1 MGVLL
6 LPGKHPETGLP
17 SEQLWQPGQCK
28 RQGQGTEEDCILLWT
43 EGVTGEEAYWASALL
58 KLLGGSCATCQP
70 TTPLLMGDPNLEGDD
85 HCSAETVE
93 TRFFQSALP
102 AGPFKVLEKA
112 VTYS

>member
-1 MGVLL
+1 M
-6 LPGKHPETGLP
+6 
-17 SEQLWQPGQCK
+17 
-28 RQGQGTEEDCILLWT
+28 EEDCILLWT

-102 AGPFKVLEKA
+102 AGPFQVLEKA